1 MTNQIIAIPGLR
13 NPLEEIE
20 NEIYSLLKKSAS
32 LESMSKENSLKHSL
46 EMRKLFLS
54 IIEINDA
61 FENIF
66 KSLDSRAD
74 SFDGASTGI
83 IKNFRTIQKMLL
95 RMLKSYE
102 VISFETVTGQKASP
116 EKHLISEVSE
126 NPAMEDETIIEEIK
140 KGYLWQGQLLR
151 AAEVRVVKNK

>member
-1 MTNQIIAIPGLR
+1 MTNQIIAMTGLR

-74 SFDGASTGI
+74 SFDGALTGI

-116 EKHLISEVSE
+116 EKHLISEVTE
-126 NPAMEDETIIEEIK
+126 DPTMEDETIIEEIK